1 MSFHT
6 FTINDKKLGF
16 TLDKTKDTPTIGK
29 ITVGGAFE
37 QELIEKC
44 STIAAGS
51 EIHFIG
57 EDSVKGFSY
66 EKAFLHIKS
75 CTERPLRL
83 VIYSPRK
90 EYNQSGKMTVEQ
102 MNKVSEEATKQ
113 GLRDL
118 VKAIRDKS
126 ESESEEEDYVST
138 KKYEE
143 SEKQIHLLKLDLL
156 NAKIDAED
164 LEEEFKRKIEPIQC
178 VNDNLCHIKSMKKRY
193 ENMDTQGSS
202 SAVISTMLKRMN
214 WEYTEYFKTCDEI
227 VAKFELMEIKNCVQ
241 LYLKRDHENMVELT
255 NSYEKIILMK
265 YVYESI
271 KSISMI
277 SMFLVVIHMSNMW
290 NIYS

>member
-6 FTINDKKLGF
+6 FTLNDKKLGF

-57 EDSVKGFSY
+57 EESVKGFTY

-90 EYNQSGKMTVEQ
+90 EYNQSGTMTVEE
-102 MNKVSEEATKQ
+102 MNKASEEATKQ

-118 VKAIRDKS
+118 VKAIRDES
-126 ESESEEEDYVST
+126 ESESEEEEDYVST
-138 KKYEE
+138 EKYEK
-143 SEKQIHLLKLDLL
+143 SEKQIHLLKLDLQ

-164 LEEEFKRKIEPIQC
+164 LEEELKRKIDPIQC

-193 ENMDTQGSS
+193 ENMDKKEYTSKQVSE
-202 SAVISTMLKRMN
+202 MLKKMN
-214 WEYTEYFKTCDEI
+214 GEYSEYFKTCDEI
-227 VAKFELMEIKNCVQ
+227 VAKFELIEIKNCVQ
-241 LYLKRDHENMVELT
+241 SYLKIDHEQMVELSK
-255 NSYEKIILMK
+255 SYEKIILMK
-265 YVYESI
+265 YVYETI
-271 KSISMI
+271 KSFSLLASIAI
-277 SMFLVVIHMSNMW
+277 LVSATFM
-290 NIYS
+290 YK

>member
-44 STIAAGS
+44 STIASGS

-90 EYNQSGKMTVEQ
+90 EHNQSGSMTVEE
-102 MNKVSEEATKQ
+102 MNKASEEATKQ

-118 VKAIRDKS
+118 VKAIRDES

-138 KKYEE
+138 EKYEK
-143 SEKQIHLLKLDLL
+143 SEKQIHLLKLDLM
-156 NAKIDAED
+156 NAKIDADD
-164 LEEEFKRKIEPIQC
+164 LEEELKRKIDPIQS

-193 ENMDTQGSS
+193 ENMDKKEYTSKQVSE
-202 SAVISTMLKRMN
+202 MLKKMN
-214 WEYTEYFKTCDEI
+214 GEYSEYFKTCDEI
-227 VAKFELMEIKNCVQ
+227 VAKFELKEIKNCVQ
-241 LYLKRDHENMVELT
+241 SYLKIDHEHMVELSK
-255 NSYEKIILMK
+255 SYEKIILMK

-271 KSISMI
+271 KSFSLLAI
-277 SMFLVVIHMSNMW
+277 LVGVAFM
-290 NIYS
+290 YK

>member
-6 FTINDKKLGF
+6 FTLNDKKLGF

-44 STIAAGS
+44 STIASGS

-90 EYNQSGKMTVEQ
+90 EYNQSVTMTVEQ

-118 VKAIRDKS
+118 VKAIRD
-126 ESESEEEDYVST
+126 ESESDTEEEDYVST
-138 KKYEE
+138 EKYEK
-143 SEKQIHLLKLDLL
+143 SEKQIHLLKLDLM

-164 LEEEFKRKIEPIQC
+164 LEEELKRKIDPIQC

-193 ENMDTQGSS
+193 ENMD
-202 SAVISTMLKRMN
+202 KK
-214 WEYTEYFKTCDEI
+214 EYTSKQVSEILKKMNGEYSEYFKTCDEI
-227 VAKFELMEIKNCVQ
+227 VAKFELIEIKNCVQ
-241 LYLKRDHENMVELT
+241 SYLKIDHENMVELSK
-255 NSYEKIILMK
+255 NYEKIILMK

-271 KSISMI
+271 KSFSLLAI
-277 SMFLVVIHMSNMW
+277 LVGVAFM
-290 NIYS
+290 YK

>member
-44 STIAAGS
+44 STISSGS

-90 EYNQSGKMTVEQ
+90 EHNQSGTMTVEE
-102 MNKVSEEATKQ
+102 MNKASEEATKQ

-118 VKAIRDKS
+118 VKAIRDES

-138 KKYEE
+138 EKYEK
-143 SEKQIHLLKLDLL
+143 SEKQIHLLKLDLM
-156 NAKIDAED
+156 NAKIDADE
-164 LEEEFKRKIEPIQC
+164 LEEELKRKIDPIQC

-193 ENMDTQGSS
+193 ENMDKKEYTSKQVSE
-202 SAVISTMLKRMN
+202 MLKKMN
-214 WEYTEYFKTCDEI
+214 GEYSEYFKTCDEI
-227 VAKFELMEIKNCVQ
+227 VAKFELKEIKNCVQ
-241 LYLKRDHENMVELT
+241 SYLKIDHEHMVELSK
-255 NSYEKIILMK
+255 SYEKIILMK

-271 KSISMI
+271 KSFSLLASICI
-277 SMFLVVIHMSNMW
+277 LVSATFM
-290 NIYS
+290 YK

>member
-29 ITVGGAFE
+29 ITDGGAFE
-37 QELIEKC
+37 QELIDNC
-44 STIAAGS
+44 STVSAGS

-75 CTERPLRL
+75 CIERPIRL

-90 EYNQSGKMTVEQ
+90 ENNQRGTMTVEQ

-118 VKAIRDKS
+118 VKAIRD
-126 ESESEEEDYVST
+126 ESESDTEEEDYVST
-138 KKYEE
+138 EKYEK
-143 SEKQIHLLKLDLL
+143 SEKQIHLLKLDLQ

-164 LEEEFKRKIEPIQC
+164 LEEELKRKIDPIQY

-193 ENMDTQGSS
+193 ENMNKTEYTSKQVSE
-202 SAVISTMLKRMN
+202 MLKKMN
-214 WEYTEYFKTCDEI
+214 GEYSEYFKMCDEI
-227 VAKFELMEIKNCVQ
+227 VANFELIEIKNCVQ
-241 LYLKRDHENMVELT
+241 SYLKIDHEHMVELSK
-255 NSYEKIILMK
+255 SYEKIILMK
-265 YVYESI
+265 YVYETLKSFSLLASI
-271 KSISMI
+271 AI
-277 SMFLVVIHMSNMW
+277 LVSATFM
-290 NIYS
+290 YK